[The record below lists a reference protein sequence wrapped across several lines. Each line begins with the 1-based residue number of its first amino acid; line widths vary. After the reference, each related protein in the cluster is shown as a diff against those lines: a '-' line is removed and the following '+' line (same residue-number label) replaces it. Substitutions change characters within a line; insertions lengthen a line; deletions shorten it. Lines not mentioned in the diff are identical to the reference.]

1 MDYVL
6 ITGASAGIGE
16 AFARQL
22 AEQGEHLILV
32 ARRRDRLDEIADD
45 VRRAHGV
52 TVQTLAAYLTRP
64 EAAREVLE
72 HIETEGWRI
81 RGLINNAGFGER
93 GAFAELEHRRQMD
106 MVQVNVNTVVDF
118 THRLIPS
125 LRQATDAFVIN
136 VASLASFQAGPQMT
150 TYYASKA
157 FVLIFSE
164 SLHEELKSEGIRVSC
179 LCPGPTQSEFAD
191 KADLTGSLLFRMG
204 TMTADEVARIGLA
217 RRHKAVVIPGFRNW
231 LLAVLAQVS
240 PRMAVRRLAGLLH
253 N

>member
-1 MDYVL
+1 MNHVL

-32 ARRRDRLDEIADD
+32 ARRRDRLDAIADD

-52 TVQTLAAYLTRP
+52 TVQTLAADLTRADGVNQVI
-64 EAAREVLE
+64 ERIE
-72 HIETEGWRI
+72 HEDWGVK
-81 RGLINNAGFGER
+81 GLINNAGFGER
-93 GAFAELEHRRQMD
+93 GAFAELDHGRQMD

-118 THRLIPS
+118 THRLIPR
-125 LRQATDAFVIN
+125 LREASDAFILN

-150 TYYASKA
+150 SYYATKA

-164 SLHEELKSEGIRVSC
+164 SLHEELKPEGIRVSC

-191 KADLTGSLLFRMG
+191 KADLAGSLLFRMG
-204 TMTADEVARIGLA
+204 TMTADDVARIGLA

-231 LLAVLAQVS
+231 LLAVLAQMS
-240 PRMAVRRLAGLLH
+240 PRLVVRRLAGLLH
-253 N
+253 K

>member
-1 MDYVL
+1 MNHVL

-32 ARRRDRLDEIADD
+32 ARRRDRLDAIADD

-52 TVQTLAAYLTRP
+52 TVQTLAADLTRADGVNQVI
-64 EAAREVLE
+64 ERIE
-72 HIETEGWRI
+72 HEDWGIK
-81 RGLINNAGFGER
+81 GLINNAGFGER
-93 GAFAELEHRRQMD
+93 GAFADLDHGRQMD

-118 THRLIPS
+118 THRLIPR
-125 LRQATDAFVIN
+125 LREASDAFILN

-150 TYYASKA
+150 SYYATKA

-164 SLHEELKSEGIRVSC
+164 SLHEELKAEGIHVSC
-179 LCPGPTQSEFAD
+179 LCPGPTQTEFAD
-191 KADLTGSLLFRMG
+191 KADLAGSLLFRMG
-204 TMTADEVARIGLA
+204 TMTADDVARIGLA

-231 LLAVLAQVS
+231 LLAVLAQMS
-240 PRMAVRRLAGLLH
+240 PRLVVRRLAGLLH
-253 N
+253 K

>member
-1 MDYVL
+1 MEFVL
-6 ITGASAGIGE
+6 VTGASVGIGE

-32 ARRRDRLDEIADD
+32 ARRKDRLEEIADD

-52 TVQTLAAYLTRP
+52 TVHTQPADLTT
-64 EAAREVLE
+64 AGGVQQVLE
-72 HIETEGWRI
+72 RIENEQWAI
-81 RGLINNAGFGER
+81 KGLINNAGFGER
-93 GAFAELEHRRQMD
+93 GAFAELEHGRQMD

-118 THRLIPS
+118 THRLIPW
-125 LRQATDAFVIN
+125 LRAARDAFVIN

-150 TYYASKA
+150 TYYATKA

-164 SLHEELKSEGIRVSC
+164 SLHEELRNDGIRVSC

-191 KADLTGSLLFRMG
+191 KADLAGSLLFRLG
-204 TMTADEVARIGLA
+204 TMSADEVARIGLA

-231 LLAVLAQVS
+231 LLALLAQLS
-240 PRMAVRRLAGLLH
+240 PRMVVRRLAGLLH